1 MDAAPSPYVN
11 DLSRQLATIRD
22 GLRSPLSPADFDGSF
37 IELDVAER
45 DSGRQPLS
53 ALDRARARWRYAQM
67 AE

>member
-37 IELDVAER
+37 IELDDTR
-45 DSGRQPLS
+45 GQRPPT
-53 ALDRARARWRYAQM
+53 ALERARARWRYAQI